1 MRADI
6 KVIDNDNDVLE
17 YSELFGIRHRLEQ
30 HLNDRIETT
39 FIRQMDRGDGKISM
53 SIFSVHTL
61 KGDSGFTCLVFPD
74 KIKYIKDIEK
84 FLSFKQNIGGF
95 KCIKD
100 DGNMDDNIVGH
111 S

>member
-1 MRADI
+1 MADV
-6 KVIDNDNDVLE
+6 KVISNDNDVLE
-17 YSELFGIRHRLEQ
+17 YSELFKIRDRLEQ
-30 HLNDRIETT
+30 HLKDGIETT

-61 KGDSGFTCLVFPD
+61 KGDAGFTCLIFPD
-74 KIKYIKDIEK
+74 KAQQIKDIEE
-84 FLSFKQNIGGF
+84 FLLFKQKMSGI

-100 DGNMDDNIVGH
+100 DGSMDDDIVGQ

>member
-1 MRADI
+1 MAAV
-6 KVIDNDNDVLE
+6 KVIADDNEVLE
-17 YSELFGIRHRLEQ
+17 YSELFGIRHKLRQYLKDGVEC
-30 HLNDRIETT
+30 T

-61 KGDSGFTCLVFPD
+61 KGDTGFTCLIFPD
-74 KIKYIKDIEK
+74 KAQQIKDIEE
-84 FLSFKQNIGGF
+84 FLRFKQRMSGF

-100 DGNMDDNIVGH
+100 DGGIDDDIVGQ